1 MKQPVQINVRLTHSV
16 VPFAPKEPRARI
28 LWLQGVTLAW
38 MIVEFGVAVY
48 AAATAHSPALLA
60 FGSDSLVELVSAA
73 VVLLQWV
80 PNVSIS
86 ECRAARTA
94 SVLLFVL
101 AMVVAGLAIS
111 SLLFRQRPESSRA
124 GIAITI
130 AALFAM
136 PILAWM
142 KRHEARRLG
151 NAALA
156 ADAMQSA
163 MCAYLALITVM
174 GLSVNALFHI
184 GWFDPAAALAAVPIL
199 LKEGRSAWKGQTCK
213 CC

>member
-1 MKQPVQINVRLTHSV
+1 
-16 VPFAPKEPRARI
+16 
-28 LWLQGVTLAW
+28 
-38 MIVEFGVAVY
+38 MIVEFGIAAY
-48 AAATAHSPALLA
+48 AAKTAHSPALLA
-60 FGSDSLVELVSAA
+60 FGSDSLVELISAA
-73 VVLLQWV
+73 VVLLQWT
-80 PNVSIS
+80 PSLSIS
-86 ECRAARTA
+86 ERKAARAA

-101 AMVVAGLAIS
+101 ALVVVAVALS
-111 SLLFRQRPESSRA
+111 SLVLGQRPESSRA

-151 NAALA
+151 NTALA
-156 ADAMQSA
+156 ADATQSA
-163 MCAYLALITVM
+163 TCAYLALITLV
-174 GLSVNALFHI
+174 GLSVNTVFHI
-184 GWFDPAAALAAVPIL
+184 GWFDAAAALASVPIL